1 MTMADKPHRRF
12 PHDDIE
18 PLAPNLWTVRGSLP
32 FPLKR
37 HMIVYRLGDG
47 TLLIHSGIA
56 MSDDGMAKL
65 EALGR
70 PSVMIVPHSGHRMDA
85 PFYKAR
91 YPQIRVLAPAAARA
105 KVEDVIKVDATCE
118 EALPALGVRIHP
130 VPAFKNGELAYEL
143 DLEGGGKALIMSDV
157 VANRDH
163 PKGFGGWFFA
173 NVTGG
178 IKGRLGVA
186 RIMKVMMMTDKAEA
200 RAGLEKLAEIPGLTL
215 LSVAHGRPVRD
226 DVTGALRE
234 AAAGL

>member
-1 MTMADKPHRRF
+1 MADRPHKLF

-37 HMIVYRLGDG
+37 HMIIYRLGDG
-47 TLLIHSGIA
+47 SLLLHSVIA
-56 MSDDGMAKL
+56 MSDEGMAKL

-70 PSVMIVPHSGHRMDA
+70 PAAVIVPHTGHRMDA

-91 YPQIRVLAPAAARA
+91 YPQIRILAPAGARA
-105 KVEDVIKVDATCE
+105 KVEEVIEVDATCE
-118 EALPALGVRIHP
+118 EALPALGVRVHP

-143 DLEGGGKALIMSDV
+143 DLQGGGKALVMSDC

-186 RIMKVMMMTDKAEA
+186 RIMRVMMMTNRAEA
-200 RAGLEKLAEIPGLTL
+200 RAGLEKLAKIPDLTL
-215 LSVAHGRPVRD
+215 LSVAHGRPITERVSE
-226 DVTGALRE
+226 ALRE

>member
-1 MTMADKPHRRF
+1 MAEKPHKRF

-18 PLAPNLWTVRGSLP
+18 QLAPNLWTVRGSLP

-37 HMIVYRLGDG
+37 HMVVYRLGDG
-47 TLLIHSGIA
+47 TLLIHSAIA
-56 MSDDGMAKL
+56 MSDEAMARL
-65 EALGR
+65 DAIGR
-70 PSVMIVPHSGHRMDA
+70 PSVMIVPHTGHRMDA

-91 YPQIRVLAPAAARA
+91 YPQLRVLAPAAARA
-105 KVEDVIKVDATCE
+105 KVDEVIKVDATCE
-118 EALPALGVRIHP
+118 EALPALGVRVHP

-143 DLEGGGKALIMSDV
+143 DLQGGGKALVMSDA

-186 RIMKVMMMTDKAEA
+186 RIMRVMMMTNKAEA
-200 RAGLEKLAEIPGLTL
+200 RAGLEKLADIPGLTL

-226 DVTGALRE
+226 GVSEALRE
-234 AAAGL
+234 AASRI

>member
-1 MTMADKPHRRF
+1 MADKPHKRF

-105 KVEDVIKVDATCE
+105 KVEDVIEVDATCE

>member
-1 MTMADKPHRRF
+1 MADKPHKRF

-18 PLAPNLWTVRGSLP
+18 QLAPNLWTVRGSLP

-37 HMIVYRLGDG
+37 HMVVYRLGDG
-47 TLLIHSGIA
+47 TLLVHSAIA

-65 EALGR
+65 DAIGR
-70 PSVMIVPHSGHRMDA
+70 PSVMIVPHTGHRMDA

-91 YPQIRVLAPAAARA
+91 YPDIRVLAPAGARA
-105 KVEDVIKVDATCE
+105 KVDEVIKVDAACE
-118 EALPALGVRIHP
+118 EALPALGVRVHP
-130 VPAFKNGELAYEL
+130 VPAFKNFELAYEL
-143 DLEGGGKALIMSDV
+143 DLQGGGKALIMSDA

-186 RIMKVMMMTDKAEA
+186 RIMRVMMMTNRAEA
-200 RAGLEKLAEIPGLTL
+200 RAGLEKLAEIPGVTV
-215 LSVAHGRPVRD
+215 LSVAHGRPVTER
-226 DVTGALRE
+226 VSEALRE

>member
-1 MTMADKPHRRF
+1 MADKPHKRF

-18 PLAPNLWTVRGSLP
+18 QLAPNLWTVRGSLP

-37 HMIVYRLGDG
+37 HMVIYRLGDG
-47 TLLIHSGIA
+47 TLLLHSAIA

-65 EALGR
+65 DALGR
-70 PSVMIVPHSGHRMDA
+70 PSVVIVPHGGHRMDA

-118 EALPALGVRIHP
+118 EALPALGVRVHP
-130 VPAFKNGELAYEL
+130 VPAFKNAERAYEL
-143 DLEGGGKALIMSDV
+143 DLQGGGKALVMSDA

-186 RIMKVMMMTDKAEA
+186 RIMRVMMMTDKAEA
-200 RAGLEKLAEIPGLTL
+200 RAGLEKLADIPGLTL
-215 LSVAHGRPVRD
+215 LSVAHGRPVTER
-226 DVTGALRE
+226 VSEALRE

>member
-1 MTMADKPHRRF
+1 MAGKPHKRF
-12 PHDDIE
+12 SHDDIE
-18 PLAPNLWTVRGSLP
+18 QLAPNLWSVRGSLP

-37 HMIVYRLGDG
+37 YMAIYRLGDG
-47 TLLIHSGIA
+47 TLLLHSVIA
-56 MSDDGMAKL
+56 LNDEGMAKL
-65 EALGR
+65 DALGR
-70 PSVMIVPHSGHRMDA
+70 PSVLIVPHTGHRMDA

-105 KVEDVIKVDATCE
+105 KIEEVIHVDATCE
-118 EALPALGVRIHP
+118 EALPALGVRVHP

-143 DLEGGGKALIMSDV
+143 DLQGGGKALVMSDA

-186 RIMKVMMMTDKAEA
+186 RIMRVMMMTNKAEA
-200 RAGLEKLAEIPGLTL
+200 RAGLEKLADIPGLTL
-215 LSVAHGRPVRD
+215 LSVAHGRPVREN
-226 DVTGALRE
+226 VGGALRE
-234 AAAGL
+234 AASQI